1 MYFDFTR
8 LALCSLALLG
18 AAPLTAHAQT
28 PPAPPPAPAES
39 RPDDFLDLF
48 SKTNRFRLGEPGGF
62 KITPDGKHI
71 LFLRSEGPTS
81 FSQELWLFDVDAA
94 KERKLLNA
102 DAILGGKEEKLS
114 AEELARRERTRSS
127 SRGIAS
133 YQLSKDGTLLLIPL
147 SGKLYAIDF
156 AAALAGDPKPR
167 ELNTGEGI
175 LDPRLSPDNSHV
187 AFVRDGTV
195 FALDLKTNDAK
206 RVSPA
211 GEGAVSFGDA
221 EFVAQEEM
229 KRMHGFW
236 WSPDS
241 TRIAYQ
247 RTDVAPLETFTIA
260 DPSDPGKPPQSWRYP
275 RAGKANAEVTLW
287 IAPLPEG
294 PQTEPAQPFSR
305 AAIKVRWDYTAFP
318 YLARVDWPKKGPM
331 TILVQ
336 NRDQTEQRLLRVDPA
351 SGDAQTLLTESDSAW
366 INLEL
371 DGPKWSADAKTF
383 LWLSE
388 QGQTDG
394 WELQLR
400 DRSGSVER
408 RIQLPQWEINGLIA
422 ASETD
427 PIAILSVSP
436 KSDASV
442 VFPMRVDLSDAVAA
456 SMLDTAREPAIKMAV
471 PDGQYAL
478 EINDTLTAWV
488 ALGRARD
495 GTPMRAVF
503 KGDKANP
510 SGDSIGTISSVA
522 AEPPFVPK
530 PQWAKSTVSGREFH
544 SVVVRPRD
552 FDPKKKY
559 PVLNFVYAGPGNN
572 QVNANAR
579 AYLQHQYY
587 ADQGFIVVAIDG
599 RGTPRRGRAWE
610 RVLKKDGVG
619 NFIDIPLK
627 DQCDVLDDLCKQFPE
642 MDRARIG
649 VYGWSFGGYFSSM
662 ATMRQPDV
670 FKCGIAGAPV
680 TDWLDYDTHY
690 TERFL
695 GVPGTPAV
703 DAGYTASNVLSYCK
717 DLKVPLLVIHGTAD
731 DNVYFVHALKLAD
744 RLFKEGKP
752 FEFLP
757 LSGQTHMV
765 TKPDIVKEMNRRM
778 IEFFRKHLGSPQ

>member
-1 MYFDFTR
+1 MPSSILHVLFTALFVSGTCSM
-8 LALCSLALLG
+8 LA
-18 AAPLTAHAQT
+18 AAQATTA
-28 PPAPPPAPAES
+28 PPAPTPSDE
-39 RPDDFLDLF
+39 FLELF

-62 KITPDGKHI
+62 KITPDGKHV

-81 FSQELWLFDVDAA
+81 FSQELWLFDVEAG

-102 DAILGGKEEKLS
+102 HAILGGKEEKLS

-133 YQLSKDGTLLLIPL
+133 FQISKDGKLLLIPL
-147 SGKLYAIDF
+147 SGKLYAIEF

-175 LDPRLSPDNSHV
+175 LDPRLAPDNKHV
-187 AFVRDGTV
+187 AFVREGTV
-195 FALDLKTNDAK
+195 FALDLKTNETK
-206 RVSPA
+206 RVSPP
-211 GEGAVSFGDA
+211 GEGSVSFGDA

-247 RTDVAPLETFTIA
+247 RTDVAALETFTIA

-275 RAGKANAEVTLW
+275 RAGKANADVTLW
-287 IAPLPEG
+287 IAPLPEDSNAA
-294 PQTEPAQPFSR
+294 PAQPFSR
-305 AAIKVRWDYTAFP
+305 AAIKVRWDYNAFP
-318 YLARVDWPKKGPM
+318 YLARVDWPKHGPM

-336 NRDQTEQRLLRVDPA
+336 NRAQTEQRLLRVDPA
-351 SGDAQTLLTESDSAW
+351 SGATTTILTENDAAW
-366 INLEL
+366 VNLENEA
-371 DGPKWSADAKTF
+371 PKWDAEGKTF

-394 WELQLR
+394 WEVQIR
-400 DRSGSVER
+400 DRSGGVQR
-408 RIQLPQWEINGLIA
+408 RLQLPTWEVNGLVA
-422 ASETD
+422 ASDKE
-427 PIAILSVSP
+427 PVAILSVSP
-436 KSDASV
+436 KSDPSV
-442 VFPMRVDLSDAVAA
+442 VFPVRVDLTDGSVT
-456 SMLDTAREPAIKMAV
+456 SMTDTQRDPTVRMTV
-471 PDGQYAL
+471 PDGQYGV

-495 GTPMRAVF
+495 GTPTRAVF

-510 SGDSIGTISSVA
+510 AGGSVGSITSVA
-522 AEPPFVPK
+522 ADPPFTPK
-530 PQWAKSTVSGREFH
+530 PQWAKSTISGREFH
-544 SVVVRPRD
+544 SVVVRPRE

-579 AYLQHQYY
+579 AYLQHQFY
-587 ADQGFIVVAIDG
+587 ADQGFIVVSIDG
-599 RGTPRRGRAWE
+599 RGTPRRGRDWE

-619 NFIDIPLK
+619 NFIDVPLQ
-627 DQCDVLDDLCKQFPE
+627 DQCDVLEDLCKQFPE
-642 MDRARIG
+642 MDRTRIG

-662 ATMRQPDV
+662 ATMRRPDI

-690 TERFL
+690 TERYL
-695 GVPGTPAV
+695 GVPGSSAI

-731 DNVYFVHALKLAD
+731 DNVYFVHALKLTD
-744 RLFKEGKP
+744 RLFKDGKP

-778 IEFFRKHLGSPQ
+778 IAFFRQHLGGPR

>member
-1 MYFDFTR
+1 MIFDRTR
-8 LALCSLALLG
+8 LALASLALIG
-18 AAPLTAHAQT
+18 VAPLLAHAQT
-28 PPAPPPAPAES
+28 PPAAQPGATPAA
-39 RPDDFLDLF
+39 DFLDLF

-62 KITPDGKHI
+62 KITPDGEHI

-81 FSQELWLFDVDAA
+81 FSQELWLFDVEART
-94 KERKLLNA
+94 ERKLLNA

-114 AEELARRERTRSS
+114 PEELARRERTRSS

-133 YQLSKDGTLLLIPL
+133 YQLSKDGTLLLVPL
-147 SGKLYAIDF
+147 SGKLYAMDF
-156 AAALAGDPKPR
+156 AAAIAGDPKPR

-175 LDPRLSPDNSHV
+175 LDPRLSPDNTHV
-187 AFVRDGTV
+187 AFVREGAV
-195 FALDLKTNDAK
+195 YALNLKTNEAK

-211 GEGAVSFGDA
+211 GEGTVSFGDA

-229 KRMHGFW
+229 KRTHGFW

-241 TRIAYQ
+241 ARIAYQ

-305 AAIKVRWDYTAFP
+305 TAIKVRWDTAAYP
-318 YLARVDWPKKGPM
+318 YLARVDWPKHGPM

-336 NRDQTEQRLLRVDPA
+336 NRAQTEQRLLRVDPA
-351 SGDAQTLLTESDSAW
+351 SGDAQTLLTESDAAW

-400 DRSGSVER
+400 DRGGSVQR

-422 ASETD
+422 ASDSE

-436 KSDASV
+436 KSDPGI
-442 VFPMRVDLSDAVAA
+442 VFPVRVDLSDTSVS
-456 SMLDTAREPAIKMAV
+456 SMTDTQRELTVKMIV
-471 PDGQYAL
+471 PDGQYGV

-503 KGDKANP
+503 KGEKANP
-510 SGDSIGTISSVA
+510 VGDSIGSISSVA

-530 PQWAKSTVSGREFH
+530 PLWTKSTVHGREYH

-587 ADQGFIVVAIDG
+587 ADQGFIVVSIDG

-619 NFIDIPLK
+619 NFIDIPLQ
-627 DQCDVLDDLCKQFPE
+627 DQCDVLEDLCKQFPE

-662 ATMRQPDV
+662 ATMRRPDV
-670 FKCGIAGAPV
+670 FKCGISGAPV

-717 DLKVPLLVIHGTAD
+717 DLKVPLLIIHGSAD
-731 DNVYFVHALKLAD
+731 DNVYFVHGLKLTD

-778 IEFFRKHLGSPQ
+778 VEFFRKHLGGPQ

>member
-1 MYFDFTR
+1 MPVY
-8 LALCSLALLG
+8 S
-18 AAPLTAHAQT
+18 QT
-28 PPAPPPAPAES
+28 PAPADRADE
-39 RPDDFLDLF
+39 FLDLF
-48 SKTNRFRLGEPGGF
+48 AKTNRFRLGEPGGF
-62 KITPDGKHI
+62 KITPDGRYV

-114 AEELARRERTRSS
+114 SEELARRERTRSS
-127 SRGIAS
+127 GRGIAS
-133 YQLSKDGTLLLIPL
+133 FQLSKDGKLLLVPL
-147 SGKLYAIDF
+147 SGKLFAVDF
-156 AAALAGDPKPR
+156 AAALAGDPRPR

-175 LDPRLSPDNSHV
+175 LDPRLSPDNRHV
-187 AFVRDGTV
+187 AFVRGGTLY
-195 FALDLKTNDAK
+195 ALDLATNQAK
-206 RVSPA
+206 RVSPV
-211 GEGAVSFGDA
+211 GEGAVSYGDA

-247 RTDVAPLETFTIA
+247 RTDVARLETFTIA
-260 DPSDPGKPPQSWRYP
+260 DPGDPAKPPQSWPYP

-294 PQTEPAQPFSR
+294 PGAEPAQPLPR
-305 AAIKVRWDYTAFP
+305 PAIKVRWDDGAFP

-331 TILVQ
+331 TVLVQ
-336 NRDQTEQRLLRVDPA
+336 NRDQTEQRLLRVDPD
-351 SGDAQTLLTESDSAW
+351 SGDAVPVLTEKDDAW
-366 INLEL
+366 INLENEAPAWL
-371 DGPKWSADAKTF
+371 ADGKRF
-383 LWLSE
+383 VWLSE
-388 QGQTDG
+388 QGEADG
-394 WELQLR
+394 WELQVRGVDGTVMKRIAPSGYQIQSLAAVSDRADIALVTASPSHDSAEIEVLR
-400 DRSGSVER
+400 ADLATGQAVTLGFDPSMSSSSEGQYSVES
-408 RIQLPQWEINGLIA
+408 N
-422 ASETD
+422 D
-427 PIAILSVSP
+427 AISTWLV
-436 KSDASV
+436 
-442 VFPMRVDLSDAVAA
+442 
-456 SMLDTAREPAIKMAV
+456 
-471 PDGQYAL
+471 
-478 EINDTLTAWV
+478 
-488 ALGRARD
+488 LGRHRD
-495 GTPMRAVF
+495 GTPARFVWRGEHGIGKAV
-503 KGDKANP
+503 GA
-510 SGDSIGTISSVA
+510 ISSVA

-530 PQWAKSTVSGREFH
+530 PQWVTSTISGREFL
-544 SVVVRPRD
+544 SAVTRPRD

-587 ADQGFIVVAIDG
+587 ADQGFIVVSIDG
-599 RGTPRRGRAWE
+599 RGTLRRGREWE

-619 NFIDIPLK
+619 NFIDVPLK
-627 DQCDVLDDLCKQFPE
+627 DQCDVLEDLCKRFPE

-662 ATMRQPDV
+662 ATMRRPDV

-690 TERFL
+690 TERYL

-731 DNVYFVHALKLAD
+731 DNVYFVHAIKLAD

-765 TKPDIVKEMNRRM
+765 TKPEIVKEMNRRM
-778 IEFFRKHLGSPQ
+778 IAFFRQHLGSPQ

>member
-1 MYFDFTR
+1 MPFHK
-8 LALCSLALLG
+8 SLAVVLAGVALLTR
-18 AAPLTAHAQT
+18 PTHAQS
-28 PPAPPPAPAES
+28 PPQASA
-39 RPDDFLDLF
+39 DFLDLF
-48 SKTNRFRLGEPGGF
+48 AKTNRFRLGEPGGF
-62 KITPDGKHI
+62 KVTPDGKFI

-81 FSQELWLFDVDAA
+81 FSQELWLFEVDAG
-94 KERKLLNA
+94 KERKLLSA

-114 AEELARRERTRSS
+114 PEELARRERTRSS

-133 YQLSKDGTLLLIPL
+133 FQLSKDGTLLLVPL

-156 AAALAGDPKPR
+156 AAALAGDPQPR
-167 ELNTGEGI
+167 ELNTGDGI

-195 FALDLKTNDAK
+195 FAIDLKTNEAK

-247 RTDVAPLETFTIA
+247 RTDVASLEVFTIA

-294 PQTEPAQPFSR
+294 PNADPAEPFTR
-305 AAIKVRWDYTAFP
+305 TAIKVRWDTKAYP
-318 YLARVDWPKKGPM
+318 YLARVAWPKHGPL

-336 NRDQTEQRLLRVDPA
+336 NRTQTEQRLLRVDPA
-351 SGDAQTLLTESDSAW
+351 SGDAQTLFTETDPTW

-371 DGPKWSADAKTF
+371 DGPKWSADSKTF

-394 WELQLR
+394 WELQIR
-400 DRSGSVER
+400 DRGGSVQR
-408 RIQLPQWEINGLIA
+408 RIQLPRWEINGLIA
-422 ASETD
+422 ASETE

-436 KSDASV
+436 KFDPGI
-442 VFPMRVDLSDAVAA
+442 VFPIRVDLTDGSVS
-456 SMLDTAREPAIKMAV
+456 SMTDTQRDVTLRMVV
-471 PDGQYAL
+471 PDGQYGV
-478 EINDTLTAWV
+478 EINDELTAWV

-495 GTPMRAVF
+495 GKPMRAVF
-503 KGDKANP
+503 KGEKANP
-510 SGDSIGTISSVA
+510 TGDSVGSISSVA
-522 AEPPFVPK
+522 AEPSFVPK
-530 PQWAKSTVSGREFH
+530 PQWALSNVHGREYR

-559 PVLNFVYAGPGNN
+559 PVLNFVYGGPGNN

-579 AYLQHQYY
+579 GYLQHQYF
-587 ADQGFIVVAIDG
+587 ADQGFFVVSIDG
-599 RGTPRRGRAWE
+599 RGTPRRGREWE

-619 NFIDIPLK
+619 NFIDVPLK
-627 DQCDVLDDLCKQFPE
+627 DQCDVLEDLCQQFPE

-662 ATMRQPDV
+662 ATMRRPDV
-670 FKCGIAGAPV
+670 FKCGISGAPV

-690 TERFL
+690 TERYL
-695 GVPGTPAV
+695 GVPGIPTV
-703 DAGYTASNVLSYCK
+703 DAGYIASNVLTYCK
-717 DLKVPLLVIHGTAD
+717 DLKVPLLIIHGTAD
-731 DNVYFVHALKLAD
+731 DNVYFVHALKLTD

-765 TKPDIVKEMNRRM
+765 TKPEIVKEMNRRM
-778 IEFFRKHLGSPQ
+778 IAFFRQHLGGPQ

>member
-1 MYFDFTR
+1 MHLDLTR
-8 LALCSLALLG
+8 VACVSLALSG
-18 AAPLTAHAQT
+18 ALALLAHAQPSSST
-28 PPAPPPAPAES
+28 IPGSNAT
-39 RPDDFLDLF
+39 DFLDLF

-62 KITPDGKHI
+62 KITPNGKHI
-71 LFLRSEGPTS
+71 LFLRSDGPTS
-81 FSQELWLFDVDAA
+81 FSQELWLFDVEAG
-94 KERKLLNA
+94 KERRLLSA
-102 DAILGGKEEKLS
+102 DAILGGKQEKLT

-133 YQLSKDGTLLLIPL
+133 FQLSKDGALLLVPL

-167 ELNTGEGI
+167 ELATGEGI

-195 FALDLKTNDAK
+195 FALDLKSNEAK
-206 RVSPA
+206 RVSPP
-211 GEGAVSFGDA
+211 GEGSVSFGDA

-229 KRMHGFW
+229 KRIHGFW

-247 RTDVAPLETFTIA
+247 RTDVAALETFTIA
-260 DPSDPGKPPQSWRYP
+260 DPADPGKPPQSWRYP
-275 RAGKANAEVTLW
+275 RAGKANADVTLW
-287 IAPLPEG
+287 IAPLPDA
-294 PQTEPAQPFSR
+294 PNTEATKPFSR
-305 AAIKVRWDYTAFP
+305 TAIKVRWDTKAYP
-318 YLARVDWPKKGPM
+318 YLARVDWPKNGPM

-336 NRDQTEQRLLRVDPA
+336 NREQTEQRLLRVDPA
-351 SGDAQTLLTESDSAW
+351 SGDAQTLLTETDPTW

-394 WELQLR
+394 WELQIR
-400 DRSGSVER
+400 DRGGNVQR
-408 RIQLPQWEINGLIA
+408 RIQLPKWEVNGLVG
-422 ASETD
+422 ASDSE

-436 KSDASV
+436 KTDSGV
-442 VFPMRVDLSDAVAA
+442 VFPVRVDLSDGTTT
-456 SMLDTAREPAIKMAV
+456 SMLDTNRDPATTMVV
-471 PDGQYAL
+471 PDGQYSV
-478 EINDTLTAWV
+478 EINDTLSTWV
-488 ALGRARD
+488 TLGRSRD
-495 GTPMRAVF
+495 GAPMRAVF
-503 KGDKANP
+503 KGEKANP
-510 SGDSIGTISSVA
+510 ASDSIGSIASVA

-530 PQWAKSTVSGREFH
+530 PQWIKSTLHGREYH
-544 SVVVRPRD
+544 SVVIRPRD

-572 QVNANAR
+572 QVNASAR
-579 AYLQHQYY
+579 AYLQHQFY
-587 ADQGFIVVAIDG
+587 ADQCFIVVAIDG
-599 RGTPRRGRAWE
+599 RGTPRRGRTWE

-619 NFIDIPLK
+619 NFIDVPLQ
-627 DQCDVLDDLCKQFPE
+627 DQCDVLEDLCKRLPE
-642 MDRARIG
+642 MDRQRIG

-662 ATMRQPDV
+662 ATMRRPDV

-695 GVPGTPAV
+695 GVPGSPAV
-703 DAGYTASNVLSYCK
+703 DAGYSVSNVLTYCK

-731 DNVYFVHALKLAD
+731 DNVYFVHGLKLTD
-744 RLFKEGKP
+744 RLFKEGKA

-765 TKPDIVKEMNRRM
+765 TKPEIVKEMNRRM
-778 IEFFRKHLGSPQ
+778 VEFFRKHLGGPQ